1 MRSETPKNNRDMLTL
16 ISELSRALRCCQQEA
31 VFCEN
36 VTFSQFFILDAV
48 AERGELRLADLHGI
62 LSVDKSTTTRL
73 VNPLVNQG
81 LVVRMRSNNDS
92 RAINLKLT
100 RKGREVHQRV
110 WECLSGFMD
119 TVEMNVPQEKRN
131 EVYDAVRTFL
141 SAMRNAC
148 ATGQCLQ
155 VMK

>member
-1 MRSETPKNNRDMLTL
+1 MCSETTKNNREMLTL
-16 ISELSRALRCCQQEA
+16 ISELSQALRCCQQEA

-81 LVVRMRSNNDS
+81 LVVRVRSNNDS
-92 RAINLKLT
+92 RAIILKLN
-100 RKGREVHQRV
+100 RNGREVHQKV

-119 TVEMNVPQEKRN
+119 TVEMNVPQEKRS
-131 EVYDAVRTFL
+131 EVYEAVRTFL
-141 SAMRNAC
+141 SAMRTAC
-148 ATGQCLQ
+148 ATDQCCR
-155 VMK
+155 

>member
-1 MRSETPKNNRDMLTL
+1 MFRLL
-16 ISELSRALRCCQQEA
+16 CELSRGLRCCQQEA

-48 AERGELRLADLHGI
+48 AERGELRLADLHRI

-81 LVVRMRSNNDS
+81 LIVRVRSNDDS
-92 RAINLKLT
+92 RAINLKLS
-100 RKGREVHQRV
+100 RKGREVYHSV

-119 TVEMNVPQEKRN
+119 TVEMNVPKEKRR
-131 EVYDAVRTFL
+131 EVYEAVRTFL
-141 SAMRNAC
+141 NAMQNAC
-148 ATGQCLQ
+148 ETGAPP
-155 VMK
+155 M

>member
-1 MRSETPKNNRDMLTL
+1 MCSETLKNNREMLRL

-36 VTFSQFFILDAV
+36 ITFSQFFILDAV
-48 AERGELRLADLHGI
+48 SESQELRLADLHGI
-62 LSVDKSTTTRL
+62 LTVDKSTTTRL
-73 VNPLVNQG
+73 VNPLVKQG
-81 LVVRMRSNNDS
+81 LVERIRSDNDS

-100 RKGREVHQRV
+100 RKGSEVHQNV

-119 TVEMNVPQEKRN
+119 MVEMNVPQEKRS
-131 EVYDAVRTFL
+131 EIYEAVRTFL

-148 ATGQCLQ
+148 ATGQCNR
-155 VMK
+155 